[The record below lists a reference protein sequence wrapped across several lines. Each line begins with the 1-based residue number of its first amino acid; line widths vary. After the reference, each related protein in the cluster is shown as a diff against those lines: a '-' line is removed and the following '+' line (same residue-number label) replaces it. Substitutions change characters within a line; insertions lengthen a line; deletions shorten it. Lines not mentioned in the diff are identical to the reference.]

1 MEAIGYGFLLGIGMV
16 LAALVILA
24 VICLLGLA
32 VLFAD
37 YLRKNRKETSSKQKS
52 EDFR

>member
-16 LAALVILA
+16 LAALVVLA
-24 VICLLGLA
+24 VICLIVLA

-37 YLRKNRKETSSKQKS
+37 YLRKNRKKTSSNQER
-52 EDFR
+52 EDSR